1 MCGVGGP
8 DRADGRGAD
17 ARAADARG
25 ADAYDR
31 WRAQLAGSWPEFLA
45 RRQAALCAGGPAV
58 AAAITHALLTTVLGW
73 RSEEIC
79 RQNRPAG
86 PAPAAPARAERGNAM
101 ADAAG
106 GRTAEPIWEL
116 AASRLRMPSPAPAET
131 WTAFLVGIGNG
142 RERCVLAISS
152 PGGIPVRQTGRCLAM
167 QAAAQRARVLGI
179 GHAGVCDGGLFYLED
194 GDGGSRRARLRVW
207 LGQTSAPG
215 ELWWAT
221 PMGMTQP
228 VTPTQAA
235 LVFPPAGPAAGSAQ
249 ADGSGSAGLAAGAQ
263 LHPRLQLPA
272 ACFAFVGDPM
282 RPATWKLPYRRADG
296 RADLRRLIAAAHHA
310 AASLATPIRGG
321 VPYGELPVIIHRLA
335 DAARELG
342 QLPPAN
348 CHPSGVFQ
356 RLAAA
361 ERRCRGVSPP
371 RMGPDGAPSLPA
383 VGSGG
388 ATRRASGC

>member
-8 DRADGRGAD
+8 ERAASRGAD
-17 ARAADARG
+17 AKV

-58 AAAITHALLTTVLGW
+58 AAAITHALLTAVLGW

-79 RQNRPAG
+79 RQYRPAG

-101 ADAAG
+101 REPAG

-116 AASRLRMPSPAPAET
+116 AASRLPMPSPEPAET
-131 WTAFLVGIGNG
+131 WTTFQVGTGNG

-152 PGGIPVRQTGRCLAM
+152 PGGIPVRQTGRCHAM

-179 GHAGVCDGGLFYLED
+179 GHAGVCDGGLLYLED
-194 GDGGSRRARLRVW
+194 DDGGPRRARLRVW

-221 PMGMTQP
+221 PMGLTQP
-228 VTPTQAA
+228 VTPMQAA
-235 LVFPPAGPAAGSAQ
+235 LVFTPAGPAVGSAV
-249 ADGSGSAGLAAGAQ
+249 ADGSGGVGLKAGAQ

-282 RPATWKLPYRRADG
+282 RPTTWKLPYRRADG

-321 VPYGELPVIIHRLA
+321 VPYGELPVVIHRLA

-342 QLPPAN
+342 QLSPGN
-348 CHPSGVFQ
+348 RHPSGVFQ

-361 ERRCRGVSPP
+361 EQRCGGVSPP
-371 RMGPDGAPSLPA
+371 RMGPDVALRSPA
-383 VGSGG
+383 VGAGG
-388 ATRRASGC
+388 PTRRGAGQ

>member
-17 ARAADARG
+17 ARAADG
-25 ADAYDR
+25 YDR

-45 RRQAALCAGGPAV
+45 RRQAALCAGGPGV

-79 RQNRPAG
+79 RQNRPA
-86 PAPAAPARAERGNAM
+86 APRAERGNAT
-101 ADAAG
+101 AEPPG
-106 GRTAEPIWEL
+106 GPAAEPIWEL
-116 AASRLRMPSPAPAET
+116 AASRLPMLSPEPAES
-131 WTAFLVGIGNG
+131 WSVFLVGVGNG

-152 PGGIPVRQTGRCLAM
+152 PGGIPGRQTGRCPAM
-167 QAAAQRARVLGI
+167 QAAVQRARGLGI
-179 GHAGVCDGGLFYLED
+179 GHAGVCDGGLLYLED
-194 GDGGSRRARLRVW
+194 DDGGPRRARLRVW

-221 PMGMTQP
+221 PTGMMQP
-228 VTPTQAA
+228 VTPMQAA
-235 LVFPPAGPAAGSAQ
+235 LFFPPVGPAAGSAQ
-249 ADGSGSAGLAAGAQ
+249 ADGSGSVGLAADAQ

-321 VPYGELPVIIHRLA
+321 VPYGELPVVIHRLA

-361 ERRCRGVSPP
+361 ERRCGGVSPP
-371 RMGPDGAPSLPA
+371 RMGPDVAPSLTA
-383 VGSGG
+383 VGGP
-388 ATRRASGC
+388 TRRAAGQ

>member
-17 ARAADARG
+17 ARG
-25 ADAYDR
+25 ADGYDR
-31 WRAQLAGSWPEFLA
+31 WRAQLAGSWPAFLA

-58 AAAITHALLTTVLGW
+58 AAAITHALLTAVLGW

-79 RQNRPAG
+79 RQNRPA
-86 PAPAAPARAERGNAM
+86 APGAMEAARAERGNAM

-106 GRTAEPIWEL
+106 GGAAEPIWQL
-116 AASRLRMPSPAPAET
+116 ASSRLRMPSPEPAES
-131 WTAFLVGIGNG
+131 WSAFLVGVGNG

-152 PGGIPVRQTGRCLAM
+152 PGGIPGRQTGRCPAM
-167 QAAAQRARVLGI
+167 QAAVQRARGLGI

-194 GDGGSRRARLRVW
+194 DDGRSRRARLRVW

-221 PMGMTQP
+221 PTGMTQP
-228 VTPTQAA
+228 VTPTQGA
-235 LVFPPAGPAAGSAQ
+235 LVFPPAGPAAAGSAR
-249 ADGSGSAGLAAGAQ
+249 AGGGGGAQPAAGAQ

-321 VPYGELPVIIHRLA
+321 VPYGELPVVIHRLA

-361 ERRCRGVSPP
+361 ERRCGGVSPP
-371 RMGPDGAPSLPA
+371 RMGPDVAPSLTA
-383 VGSGG
+383 VGGP
-388 ATRRASGC
+388 TRRAAGQ